1 MIIVHVHALQL
12 HASHKAMEVI
22 CVFMPCNCRQ
32 LVSYMKEHFRDDER
46 GRQRAFYFWPW
57 HFNFFCR

>member
-1 MIIVHVHALQL
+1 MACLLCH
-12 HASHKAMEVI
+12 
-22 CVFMPCNCRQ
+22 CRQ